1 MSRTIGIERLCVFGL
16 PPVQFVDLAADVQ
29 CCHIATALAP
39 MAYNPHGYPKW
50 SLRDNRALRSDTLA
64 AMHSRGVSIS
74 LCEGF
79 GIKPNADVRE
89 YAADLEI
96 LQELEVPRINV
107 ASIDNDINRTF
118 DQFARIAEMA
128 HSCGIETTIEVGP
141 GPVPNLAAALAA
153 WRYVGKPYF
162 RLLIDTMHFF
172 RSGSSVSDIAA
183 LDADVI
189 GYVQLCDV
197 PLVSK
202 YSSYMEEA
210 LYERRVPGTGE
221 LPLLELLAA
230 LPNDVVLGLEV
241 PQRSLA
247 EAGVGP
253 HERVARCVEATRNLL
268 RRVEVNA
275 SSR

>member
-1 MSRTIGIERLCVFGL
+1 
-16 PPVQFVDLAADVQ
+16 
-29 CCHIATALAP
+29 
-39 MAYNPHGYPKW
+39 
-50 SLRDNRALRSDTLA
+50 
-64 AMHSRGVSIS
+64 
-74 LCEGF
+74 
-79 GIKPNADVRE
+79 
-89 YAADLEI
+89 
-96 LQELEVPRINV
+96 
-107 ASIDNDINRTF
+107 
-118 DQFARIAEMA
+118 
-128 HSCGIETTIEVGP
+128 
-141 GPVPNLAAALAA
+141 
-153 WRYVGKPYF
+153 
-162 RLLIDTMHFF
+162 MHFF
-172 RSGSSVSDIAA
+172 RSGSSASDIAA

-210 LYERRVPGTGE
+210 LYERMVPGTGE

>member
-1 MSRTIGIERLCVFGL
+1 
-16 PPVQFVDLAADVQ
+16 
-29 CCHIATALAP
+29 

-50 SLRDNRALRSDTLA
+50 SLRENRALRRDTLA

-79 GIKPNADVRE
+79 GIKPDADVRG

-107 ASIDNDINRTF
+107 ASIDSNVNRTF

-128 HSCGIETTIEVGP
+128 HTCGIETTIEVGP

-172 RSGSSVSDIAA
+172 RSGSSVSDIAE
-183 LDADVI
+183 LNADVI

-210 LYERRVPGTGE
+210 LYERLVPGTGE

-230 LPNDVVLGLEV
+230 LPNDVVIGLEV

-268 RRVEVNA
+268 RRVEANA